1 MFNFCPEQLFPYVVA
16 DMTSSRV
23 TLTVSLLLGRRN
35 DLVEVGQFSIVA
47 ATRKKICKFSLF
59 HLHKS
64 FEFHCICIK
73 YFVFN
78 LNISF

>member
-35 DLVEVGQFSIVA
+35 DLVEVGQFAIVA
-47 ATRKKICKFSLF
+47 ATRKKFVSF
-59 HLHKS
+59 HYSIYINH
-64 FEFHCICIK
+64 
-73 YFVFN
+73 
-78 LNISF
+78 LNFIVYALSIL